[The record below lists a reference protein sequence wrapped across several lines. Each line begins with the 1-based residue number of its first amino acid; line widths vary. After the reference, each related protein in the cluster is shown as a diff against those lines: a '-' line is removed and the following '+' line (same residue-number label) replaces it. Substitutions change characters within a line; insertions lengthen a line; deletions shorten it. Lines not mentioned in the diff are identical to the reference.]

1 SHIVKASVKLFN
13 EAGSEIIS
21 LPNVPVN
28 FATAQSGNFTI
39 PLNGLSQSNALSV
52 VRVSLV
58 LTDAKGNSSS
68 AVMASFNQADA
79 DGAILKSVSFDAA
92 GQVMV
97 LKSSS
102 FTGAIQ
108 VEINGVVV
116 TPPLTAKLKGAK
128 IKLSG
133 TASQMGLRT
142 GANRVRLLVNGT
154 YSNLFVLMN

>member
-1 SHIVKASVKLFN
+1 LS
-13 EAGSEIIS
+13 
-21 LPNVPVN
+21 
-28 FATAQSGNFTI
+28 
-39 PLNGLSQSNALSV
+39 GLSQANALSV
-52 VRVSLV
+52 VRASVV

-68 AVMASFNQADA
+68 AATAGFNQADA
-79 DGAILKSVSFDAA
+79 GGAILKNVSFDAA

-108 VEINGVVV
+108 VEINGRIV
-116 TPPLTAKLKGAK
+116 TPPLTAKWKGAK

-154 YSNLFVLMN
+154 YSTLFVLMN